1 MGSSGINPADAF
13 LQPDDGVAIS
23 FWIISIAM
31 IAATA
36 FFFAEAGTVLSHWKT
51 TLHVGALV
59 TLVAGVHYMYMREYW
74 VQVHKSPIVYRYV
87 DWSITV
93 PLQMIEFNLILK
105 AAGKATSAA
114 MFWKLLLGTVMMLSF
129 GYLGEILVLPKVVG
143 FAGGMCGWAFFLFE
157 IFAGEAGGT
166 AADCSPAI
174 ATSFNNMRLIVTVG
188 WAIYPAGY
196 FFGYLLGA
204 VDDVYLNVVYNIAD
218 FVNKIAFVLACWSC
232 AKEDSPQWAALSELL
247 YKPAGEGLLT
257 ADGVAA
263 GFDQQA
269 RDEAATKLIG
279 NHSYVVNDICNP
291 IPRTQTDLKRVS
303 PACISEV
310 DQ

>member
-1 MGSSGINPADAF
+1 MSTTKPVASPEDAF

-36 FFFAEAGTVLSHWKT
+36 FFFAEAGTVKSHWKT

-105 AAGKATSAA
+105 AAGKQPSAA
-114 MFWKLLLGTVMMLSF
+114 MFWKLLLGTVVMLVC
-129 GYLGEILVLPKVVG
+129 GYLGEISVLPPWVG
-143 FAGGMCGWAFFLFE
+143 FAGGMAGWVFILAE
-157 IFAGEAGGT
+157 IFLGEAGGT
-166 AADCSPAI
+166 AADCTPAI
-174 ATSFNNMRLIVTVG
+174 ASAFSNMRLIVTVG

-196 FFGYLLGA
+196 LFGYLLGA
-204 VDDVYLNVVYNIAD
+204 VDDTVLNVIYNVAD
-218 FVNKIAFVLACWSC
+218 FVNKIAFVLSCWSC
-232 AKEDSPQWAALSELL
+232 AKTDSEL
-247 YKPAGEGLLT
+247 KGEALL
-257 ADGVAA
+257 A
-263 GFDQQA
+263 
-269 RDEAATKLIG
+269 
-279 NHSYVVNDICNP
+279 
-291 IPRTQTDLKRVS
+291 
-303 PACISEV
+303 
-310 DQ
+310 